1 MYCILAQLTLTQS
14 GTGPGQAHRDV
25 TVTRH
30 GHWHDAI
37 YDDTQIFSCVLL
49 ISFVFLQL
57 TCACGE

>member
-1 MYCILAQLTLTQS
+1 LHTSSINTHAIWHW
-14 GTGPGQAHRDV
+14 QAHRDV